1 MKRYLIAM
9 GVLVFYVLG
18 VVAEEKAEP
27 VLIEVAAVEKWLE
40 EHPKA
45 VVLDVRTKE
54 EHAEGALEGAVLIP
68 FTDADF
74 QERVKKELK
83 PEQPLLVYC
92 RSGGRSAKAVKVLQ
106 EAGFKQ
112 IREIDGGVIAWGKAG
127 KALVK

>member
-1 MKRYLIAM
+1 M
-9 GVLVFYVLG
+9 
-18 VVAEEKAEP
+18 
-27 VLIEVAAVEKWLE
+27 
-40 EHPKA
+40 
-45 VVLDVRTKE
+45 
-54 EHAEGALEGAVLIP
+54 IP

-112 IREIDGGVIAWGKAG
+112 IREIDGGVIAWGEAG

>member
-9 GVLVFYVLG
+9 GVLVFSVLG

-27 VLIEVAAVEKWLE
+27 VLIEVAAVEKWLK

-112 IREIDGGVIAWGKAG
+112 IREIDGGVIAWGEAG